1 MSERAMHE
9 YSIVQAMFDR
19 IDQVARERRATA
31 VRRVAVRIGR
41 AAGLD
46 VSLFQSAFELFRIR
60 TICDGARLD
69 VEEVAARWICPVG
82 HGALPEGQPLVCEV
96 CGRPARLEAGDEIT
110 LMKLDLEVA

>member
-1 MSERAMHE
+1 MHE

-31 VRRVAVRIGR
+31 VRRVAVRIGC

-46 VSLFQSAFELFRIR
+46 VTLFRSAFELFRIR
-60 TICDGARLD
+60 TICDGAHLD
-69 VEEVAARWICPVG
+69 VEEVPEQWICPVG
-82 HGALPEGQPLVCEV
+82 HGALPKGQPLVCGV